1 MTTTDPLTT
10 VATPCPTCAVDL
22 TELFRG
28 YSQQDAHEFLNYL
41 LNEVAETL
49 IKEQKLLKHQK
60 EQEQGKIAAAN
71 GAPTPDEADGPFSPI
86 EAQPP
91 EPPLATRPPPT
102 WIHAL
107 FEGVLTNETK
117 CLCCETVR
125 SIGCQVG

>member
-1 MTTTDPLTT
+1 M
-10 VATPCPTCAVDL
+10 
-22 TELFRG
+22 
-28 YSQQDAHEFLNYL
+28 
-41 LNEVAETL
+41 AETL
-49 IKEQKLLKHQK
+49 IKEQKLLKQQ
-60 EQEQGKIAAAN
+60 EQEQGKVAAAN
-71 GAPTPDEADGPFSPI
+71 GAPTPDEADGLLSPS

-125 SIGCQVG
+125 ATGCQVGRLAAVRRRLTTWLEPSMVGIRLGHEPRRVVLGSLGRH